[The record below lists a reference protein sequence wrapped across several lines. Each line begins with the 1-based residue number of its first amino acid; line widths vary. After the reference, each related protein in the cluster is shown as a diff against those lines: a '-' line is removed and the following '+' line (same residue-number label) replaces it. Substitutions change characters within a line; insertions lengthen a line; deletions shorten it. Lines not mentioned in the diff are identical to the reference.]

1 MNSTRP
7 QSAKVG
13 VSQFHEDM
21 DKHQLN
27 QFAVM
32 SSANFKEVLLGVD
45 ENDRPEW
52 IQDIIESDPPSEA
65 QLLRAGSKI
74 LFYNKCIAK
83 RCHLE
88 SNLGGHKHVVTLGNM
103 MLSVDRAEAFK
114 RRSRT
119 LRDAFIAGSILV
131 TYSADTPKGYELSFI
146 SIFKSACKA

>member
-13 VSQFHEDM
+13 VPQFHEDM
-21 DKHQLN
+21 DKLQLN

-74 LFYNKCIAK
+74 LFYKQ
-83 RCHLE
+83 
-88 SNLGGHKHVVTLGNM
+88 NLIKFQRKVRN
-103 MLSVDRAEAFK
+103 F
-114 RRSRT
+114 
-119 LRDAFIAGSILV
+119 
-131 TYSADTPKGYELSFI
+131 
-146 SIFKSACKA
+146 